1 VHLAALL
8 KNATIPMK
16 YTTRILL
23 TFLVLCFSAV
33 GLAQEQTKE
42 KGIDEKIDDA
52 FGWATGDYVAGVFY
66 QIPFG
71 STSEMKDINLDV
83 LSQLTIK
90 ESDKKNAIPTLTQNG
105 VKYALERDTL
115 FVKSIS
121 LPGGQIAEELAFKSN
136 IKGIITAGGSFKI
149 AAAAIQPAQQVIV
162 EATAPFTRIYW
173 VLFPLILGAFFF
185 TVYFKFIN
193 FTGIFTAIK
202 VVQGKYEDIEK
213 HGAQFLYG
221 ENGIANGVDIN
232 KVDDLEEHLESVSDE
247 IKIDDD
253 IKDTIRDESSD
264 GEVSH
269 FQALTAALSATVG
282 LGNIAGVAVAVSIGG
297 AGATFWMIIAGF
309 LGMASKFVEC
319 TLGVKYRDVG
329 PDGTIYGGP
338 MYYLTKGLRAMGLAR
353 LGKVLAVVF
362 AIMCIGGSFGGG
374 NMFQA
379 NQAAQMVE
387 NITGGTESFMYGY
400 KWVFGLFMAVFV
412 GIVIIG
418 GIKSIA
424 KVTDKIVPFMVVIYV
439 GASLWVIFARYEL
452 IGWAFMQIIDG
463 AFSPEGV
470 AGGAIGVLIQGFRRA
485 AFSNEAGIGS
495 ASIAHSAVRTKYPA
509 SEGLVA
515 LLEPFIDTVV
525 VCTMTALV
533 LIITKSIDPANAG
546 LGDADAILLTSGAFE
561 SVISWFPWVLTIAV
575 VLFAFSTMISWSYYG
590 YQAWAYLFGRTK
602 KTEYTYKIL
611 FCVFV
616 VIGSAA
622 SLGNVIGF
630 SDAMI
635 FSMMVPN
642 MIGIVLLAP
651 RVKEEL
657 VKYVKAINLK
667 KEAIS

>member
-1 VHLAALL
+1 MKRIYKVCLSMLAFIMPALV
-8 KNATIPMK
+8 
-16 YTTRILL
+16 
-23 TFLVLCFSAV
+23 F
-33 GLAQEQTKE
+33 AQEAAE
-42 KGIDEKIDDA
+42 KGLDEKIDDA
-52 FGWATGDYVAGVFY
+52 FGWATGDYVQGVFY
-66 QIPFG
+66 QIPF
-71 STSEMKDINLDV
+71 TDE
-83 LSQLTIK
+83 IK
-90 ESDKKNAIPTLTQNG
+90 
-105 VKYALERDTL
+105 
-115 FVKSIS
+115 
-121 LPGGQIAEELAFKSN
+121 
-136 IKGIITAGGSFKI
+136 
-149 AAAAIQPAQQVIV
+149 
-162 EATAPFTRIYW
+162 IYW
-173 VLFPLILGAFFF
+173 VLFPLILGALFF
-185 TVYFKFIN
+185 TFYFKFIN
-193 FTGIFTAIK
+193 FTGVWRAIQ
-202 VVQGKYEDIEK
+202 VVRGKYEDIEK
-213 HGAQFLYG
+213 FGAEELYG
-221 ENGIANGVDIN
+221 EDGIANGVDIN
-232 KVDDLEEHLESVSDE
+232 TVDDIEDHIDEFSEEISNGG
-247 IKIDDD
+247 D

-282 LGNIAGVAVAVSIGG
+282 LGNIAGVAVAVSVGG
-297 AGATFWMIIAGF
+297 AGATFWMIVAGF

-338 MYYLTKGLRAMGLAR
+338 MYYLTKGLKSMGLAG
-353 LGKVLAVVF
+353 LGKVLAVLF

-387 NITGGTESFMYGY
+387 NITGGTESFLYGY
-400 KWVFGLFMAVFV
+400 KWAFGLFMAVFV

-439 GASLWVIFARYEL
+439 GASLWVIFARFDM
-452 IGWAFMQIIDG
+452 IGEAFTQIIDG

-485 AFSNEAGIGS
+485 AFSNEAGVGS
-495 ASIAHSAVRTKYPA
+495 ASIAHSAVKTKYAA

-533 LIITKSIDPANAG
+533 LIITGNVSAENAG
-546 LGDADAILLTSGAFE
+546 LNDADAILLTSGAFE
-561 SVISWFPWVLTIAV
+561 SVISWFPYVLTLAV

-590 YQAWAYLFGRTK
+590 YQAWAYLFGRTTR
-602 KTEYTYKIL
+602 TEYTYKIL

-651 RVKEEL
+651 KVKREL
-657 VKYVKAINLK
+657 NRYMSAIKLKSKALD
-667 KEAIS
+667 

>member
-1 VHLAALL
+1 LI
-8 KNATIPMK
+8 KNVNRVFLSLMA
-16 YTTRILL
+16 
-23 TFLVLCFSAV
+23 LVLSTAV
-33 GLAQEQTKE
+33 YAQEQKGE
-42 KGIDEKIDDA
+42 KGIDERIDEA
-52 FGWATGDYVAGVFY
+52 FGWATGDYVSAVFY

-71 STSEMKDINLDV
+71 SV
-83 LSQLTIK
+83 
-90 ESDKKNAIPTLTQNG
+90 ESDMTIELDIFDRLAILDLKDPDAIPTYNSDQGIQYELIQDSLR
-105 VKYALERDTL
+105 VS
-115 FVKSIS
+115 SIS
-121 LPGGQIAEELAFKSN
+121 LPGEQVAEELKFKIPN
-136 IKGIITAGGSFKI
+136 NKIIVNGGIFKI
-149 AAAAIQPAQQVIV
+149 AKSDVTLESKVDITAY
-162 EATAPFTRIYW
+162 APFTRIYW
-173 VLFPLILGAFFF
+173 VLFPLILGALFF

-193 FTGIFTAIK
+193 FTGGWRAIQ
-202 VVQGKYEDIEK
+202 VVRGKYEDIEK
-213 HGAQFLYG
+213 HGAEMLYG
-221 ENGIANGVDIN
+221 KDGIANGVDIN
-232 KVDDLEEHLESVSDE
+232 TVDNLEDHLDEVSDD
-247 IKIDDD
+247 ITVDGD

-264 GEVSH
+264 GEVTH

-282 LGNIAGVAVAVSIGG
+282 LGNIAGVAIAVSVGG
-297 AGATFWMIIAGF
+297 AGATFWMIVAGF

-338 MYYLTKGLRAMGLAR
+338 MYYLTKGLKSMGMAG

-362 AIMCIGGSFGGG
+362 AVMCIGGSFGGG

-400 KWVFGLFMAVFV
+400 RWVFGLLMAIFV

-424 KVTDKIVPFMVVIYV
+424 KVTDKIVPFMVVTYV
-439 GASLWVIFARYEL
+439 GAAIWVIVARYDM
-452 IGWAFMQIIDG
+452 IGDAFMQIING

-470 AGGAIGVLIQGFRRA
+470 AGGAIGVLVQGFRRA
-485 AFSNEAGIGS
+485 AFSNEAGVGS

-525 VCTMTALV
+525 VCTMTAVV
-533 LIITKSIDPANAG
+533 LIITGNVNPENAG
-546 LGDADAILLTSGAFE
+546 LADADAILLTSDAFA
-561 SVISWFPWVLTIAV
+561 SVISWFPYVLTLAV

-590 YQAWAYLFGRTK
+590 YQAWAYLFGRTTR
-602 KTEYTYKIL
+602 TEYTYKIL
-611 FCVFV
+611 FCIFV

-651 RVKEEL
+651 KV
-657 VKYVKAINLK
+657 K
-667 KEAIS
+667 KEMAKYMDAIKLKREAID

>member
-1 VHLAALL
+1 MKNLNRIFLSLLALML
-8 KNATIPMK
+8 SATAI
-16 YTTRILL
+16 
-23 TFLVLCFSAV
+23 
-33 GLAQEQTKE
+33 AQEQEEE

-71 STSEMKDINLDV
+71 SVDDEMTIELDV
-83 LSQLTIK
+83 LENLAPDPLK
-90 ESDKKNAIPTLTQNG
+90 PRAAVEYNAPDG
-105 VKYALERDTL
+105 VRYSLENDSLRINR
-115 FVKSIS
+115 IS
-121 LPGGQIAEELAFKSN
+121 LSGDQIAEEIVLKSQNPN
-136 IKGIITAGGSFKI
+136 IVIDGGTFKI
-149 AAAAIQPAQQVIV
+149 AAADVSPGQSV
-162 EATAPFTRIYW
+162 EIIASAPFTKVYW
-173 VLFPLILGAFFF
+173 VLFPLILGALFF

-193 FTGIFTAIK
+193 FSGIWRAIQ
-202 VVQGKYEDIEK
+202 VVRGKYEDIEK
-213 HGAQFLYG
+213 YGAEMLYG
-221 ENGIANGVDIN
+221 DDGIANGVDIN
-232 KVDDLEEHLESVSDE
+232 KIDSIDDHIEEVSNE
-247 IKIDDD
+247 IKIDGD
-253 IKDTIRDESSD
+253 IKDTIRDESTD

-282 LGNIAGVAVAVSIGG
+282 LGNIAGVAIAVSVGG
-297 AGATFWMIIAGF
+297 AGATFWMIVAGF

-329 PDGTIYGGP
+329 PDGTVYGGP
-338 MYYLTKGLRAMGLAR
+338 MYYLTKGLKSMGLAG
-353 LGKVLAVVF
+353 LGKVLAVLF

-387 NITGGTESFMYGY
+387 NITGGADSFMFGY
-400 KWVFGLFMAVFV
+400 RWVFGLLMAVFV

-439 GASLWVIFARYEL
+439 GAALWVIFANYDL
-452 IGWAFMQIIDG
+452 IGFAFNEIIDG

-470 AGGAIGVLIQGFRRA
+470 AGGAIGVLVQGFRRA
-485 AFSNEAGIGS
+485 AFSNEAGVGS

-525 VCTMTALV
+525 VCSMTAIV
-533 LIITKSIDPANAG
+533 LIITGNVNPENAG
-546 LGDADAILLTSGAFE
+546 LADADAILLTSDAFA
-561 SVISWFPWVLTIAV
+561 SVISWFPYVLTLAV

-590 YQAWAYLFGRTK
+590 YQAWAYLFGRTTR
-602 KTEYTYKIL
+602 TEYTYKIL

-616 VIGSAA
+616 VVGSAA

-651 RVKEEL
+651 KVKREMT
-657 VKYVKAINLK
+657 KYMKAIKLK
-667 KEAIS
+667 RQAVN